1 MSTIQELIT
10 TLFNLI
16 VGDDDVQPRN
26 RFLKT
31 NSPIEQ
37 LRIIIEMVIQQQHQK
52 QQQDYK
58 ALEKQ
63 LQKFEFEVRNH
74 IRDEYLMQQNQE
86 DLISRLEEMEKE
98 KNELFSNTKQTII
111 KLKRENEELYQKVR
125 LLSVENQQQKSLNE
139 KLTTYQERHK
149 MNDHLTQESTKISQ
163 SKYSTLENHNQKI
176 IKLKT
181 HPTPKKLH
189 TETSVDIS
197 LIAAVNQKRLS
208 QQLIKPN
215 YFQKKG
221 SITNNQF
228 IKKKRQSCS
237 FANQSLNF
245 LTTSM

>member
-1 MSTIQELIT
+1 MTTIQELVTAI
-10 TLFNLI
+10 FNLI
-16 VGDDDVQPRN
+16 VSDDDLQTRN
-26 RFLKT
+26 RYYKSSSL
-31 NSPIEQ
+31 IEQ
-37 LRIIIEMVIQQQHQK
+37 LRIIIEIVTQFQHQK
-52 QQQDYK
+52 SFQDYQ

-63 LQKFEFEVRNH
+63 LQKFEFEVRNQ

-98 KNELFSNTKQTII
+98 KNELFSNTKLTII
-111 KLKRENEELYQKVR
+111 KLKRENEELYQKVKQ
-125 LLSVENQQQKSLNE
+125 LTYENQQHKNLNE
-139 KLTTYQERHK
+139 KFVPHLEKWK

-163 SKYSTLENHNQKI
+163 SKYSTIENHNQKI

-181 HPTPKKLH
+181 NSSPKKLH

-221 SITNNQF
+221 TLTQHQY
-228 IKKKRQSCS
+228 IKNKRKSCAL
-237 FANQSLNF
+237 ANQQLNF
-245 LTTSM
+245 LTASM